1 MVQRGNVIPV
11 LVVSGFLG
19 SGKTTLIR
27 GLLRHPRMGEV
38 AVIVNEFGEVGLDH
52 YLVRK
57 TDERTVLLK
66 SGCICCSM
74 RGDLSE
80 ALRDLLSKRDRKQ
93 IPPFVRVVVETTGLA
108 DPVPILH
115 TVVAEPVV
123 HNHFRVERVVTTVDA
138 PNGATNLASYGEA
151 VRQIAAADC
160 VVITKQDL
168 VPEAVVHDLKAQVA
182 RLNPSVS
189 VIDGPFGA
197 VDVDALC
204 DSELRHA
211 DPHGIRQWE
220 DRKEALTSAY
230 GGDDGSPA
238 LHSAHAP
245 GGRITSGCIVVD
257 RPLNWHMF
265 GIWLTMLLHR
275 HGQRILRFKG
285 LLNVG
290 EGRGP
295 LVLQG
300 VQHVIHAPRHL
311 KDWPDEDH
319 RSRIVVIARDLDIQ
333 QIETSLNL
341 FQQVAAAFV
350 DQSGHG
356 AGAPARR

>member
-1 MVQRGNVIPV
+1 
-11 LVVSGFLG
+11 
-19 SGKTTLIR
+19 
-27 GLLRHPRMGEV
+27 
-38 AVIVNEFGEVGLDH
+38 
-52 YLVRK
+52 
-57 TDERTVLLK
+57 
-66 SGCICCSM
+66 
-74 RGDLSE
+74 
-80 ALRDLLSKRDRKQ
+80 LSKRERKQ
-93 IPPFVRVVVETTGLA
+93 IPPFARVVVETTGLA

-115 TVVAEPVV
+115 TIVAEPVV
-123 HNHFRVERVVTTVDA
+123 HNHFCVERVVTTVDA

-151 VRQIAAADC
+151 IRQIAAADC
-160 VVITKQDL
+160 VVVTKQDL
-168 VPEAVVHDLKAQVA
+168 VPEAVVHDLKAQLA
-182 RLNPSVS
+182 RLNPSVL

-197 VDVDALC
+197 VDFDALC
-204 DSELRHA
+204 DFELRHA
-211 DPHGIRQWE
+211 GPHGIRRQE
-220 DRKEALTSAY
+220 DM
-230 GGDDGSPA
+230 DDVSPA
-238 LHSAHAP
+238 LQRAHAP
-245 GGRITSGCIVVD
+245 GGGITSGCIVVD

-333 QIETSLNL
+333 QIEMSLNL
-341 FQQVAAAFV
+341 FQQVAASSV
-350 DQSGHG
+350 DQSGHR

>member
-27 GLLRHPRMGEV
+27 GLLRNPRMGEV

-80 ALRDLLSKRDRKQ
+80 ALRDLLSKRDRRE

-123 HNHFRVERVVTTVDA
+123 HNHFSVERVVTTVDA

-151 VRQIAAADC
+151 VRQIAAADS
-160 VVITKQDL
+160 VVVTKQDL
-168 VPEAVVHDLKAQVA
+168 VPEAVVHDLKAQLA
-182 RLNPSVS
+182 HLNPSVS
-189 VIDGPFGA
+189 IIDGPFGA
-197 VDVDALC
+197 VDFDALC
-204 DSELRHA
+204 DSELRHGA
-211 DPHGIRQWE
+211 ARLPDRRASARPSSGRRPHGGGTCAFGEE
-220 DRKEALTSAY
+220 DV
-230 GGDDGSPA
+230 
-238 LHSAHAP
+238 HAHRADHH
-245 GGRITSGCIVVD
+245 D
-257 RPLNWHMF
+257 RWDYRP
-265 GIWLTMLLHR
+265 
-275 HGQRILRFKG
+275 Q
-285 LLNVG
+285 
-290 EGRGP
+290 
-295 LVLQG
+295 
-300 VQHVIHAPRHL
+300 
-311 KDWPDEDH
+311 D
-319 RSRIVVIARDLDIQ
+319 
-333 QIETSLNL
+333 
-341 FQQVAAAFV
+341 
-350 DQSGHG
+350 
-356 AGAPARR
+356 

>member
-1 MVQRGNVIPV
+1 MVQRGNLIPV

-27 GLLRHPRMGEV
+27 GLLRNPRMGEV

-80 ALRDLLSKRDRKQ
+80 ALRDLLSKRERKQ
-93 IPPFVRVVVETTGLA
+93 IPPFARVVVETTGLA

-123 HNHFRVERVVTTVDA
+123 HNHFCVQRVVTTVDA

-151 VRQIAAADC
+151 VRQTAAADC
-160 VVITKQDL
+160 VVVTKQDL
-168 VPEAVVHDLKAQVA
+168 VPTVVVHDLKAQLA
-182 RLNPSVS
+182 RLNPSAS
-189 VIDGPFGA
+189 IIDGPFGT
-197 VDVDALC
+197 VDFDALW

-211 DPHGIRQWE
+211 DPHGIGE
-220 DRKEALTSAY
+220 LAAM
-230 GGDDGSPA
+230 DDGSPA

-245 GGRITSGCIVVD
+245 GGGITSGCIVVD

-265 GIWLTMLLHR
+265 GIWLTMLLHQ

-300 VQHVIHAPRHL
+300 VQHVVHAPRHL

-341 FQQVAAAFV
+341 FQQVVHAHRADHHDRWDHRAQ
-350 DQSGHG
+350 D
-356 AGAPARR
+356 

>member
-1 MVQRGNVIPV
+1 
-11 LVVSGFLG
+11 
-19 SGKTTLIR
+19 
-27 GLLRHPRMGEV
+27 
-38 AVIVNEFGEVGLDH
+38 
-52 YLVRK
+52 
-57 TDERTVLLK
+57 
-66 SGCICCSM
+66 M

-80 ALRDLLSKRDRKQ
+80 ALRELLSKRERRE
-93 IPPFVRVVVETTGLA
+93 IPAFARVVVETTGLA

-168 VPEAVVHDLKAQVA
+168 VPEAVVHDLKAQLA
-182 RLNPSVS
+182 CLNPAVS
-189 VIDGPFGA
+189 IIDGPFGA
-197 VDVDALC
+197 VDFDALF
-204 DSELRHA
+204 DSELHHA
-211 DPHGIRQWE
+211 DPDGIRPL
-220 DRKEALTSAY
+220 AAI
-230 GGDDGSPA
+230 DDGSPA
-238 LHSAHAP
+238 LQSVHAP
-245 GGRITSGCIVVD
+245 GGGITSGCIVVD

-265 GIWLTMLLHR
+265 GIWLTMLLHQ

-300 VQHVIHAPRHL
+300 VQHVIHAPQHL
-311 KDWPDEDH
+311 ENWPDEDH

-333 QIETSLNL
+333 QIEMSLNL
-341 FQQVAAAFV
+341 FQQVAASSV
-350 DQSGHG
+350 DQCGHRGG
-356 AGAPARR
+356 ALAQR

>member
-1 MVQRGNVIPV
+1 
-11 LVVSGFLG
+11 
-19 SGKTTLIR
+19 
-27 GLLRHPRMGEV
+27 
-38 AVIVNEFGEVGLDH
+38 
-52 YLVRK
+52 
-57 TDERTVLLK
+57 
-66 SGCICCSM
+66 M

-80 ALRDLLSKRDRKQ
+80 ALRDLLSKRDRGES
-93 IPPFVRVVVETTGLA
+93 PPFARVLVETTGLA

-138 PNGATNLASYGEA
+138 PNGATNVALYGEA

-160 VVITKQDL
+160 VVVTKQDL
-168 VPEAVVHDLKAQVA
+168 VPEAVVHDLKAQLA
-182 RLNPSVS
+182 HLNPAVS
-189 VIDGPFGA
+189 ILDGSFGA
-197 VDVDALC
+197 VDFDALC
-204 DSELRHA
+204 ASDLRYA
-211 DPHGIRQWE
+211 GPHGIR
-220 DRKEALTSAY
+220 RVAGT
-230 GGDDGSPA
+230 DDGSPA
-238 LHSAHAP
+238 LQSAHAP
-245 GGRITSGCIVVD
+245 GGGITSGCIIVD

-275 HGQRILRFKG
+275 HGQRVLRFKG

-300 VQHVIHAPRHL
+300 VQHVIHGPRHL

-341 FQQVAAAFV
+341 FQQVAVSSV
-350 DQSGHG
+350 DQCGHRVD
-356 AGAPARR
+356 APARRS

>member
-27 GLLRHPRMGEV
+27 GLLRNPRIGEV

-80 ALRDLLSKRDRKQ
+80 ALRDLLSKRERKQ
-93 IPPFVRVVVETTGLA
+93 IPPFARVVVETTGLA

-123 HNHFRVERVVTTVDA
+123 HNHFCVQRVVTTVDA

-160 VVITKQDL
+160 IVVTKQDL
-168 VPEAVVHDLKAQVA
+168 VPEAVVHDLKAQLA
-182 RLNPSVS
+182 HLNPAVS
-189 VIDGPFGA
+189 IINGPFGA
-197 VDVDALC
+197 VDFDALC
-204 DSELRHA
+204 NSELRHT

-220 DRKEALTSAY
+220 DM
-230 GGDDGSPA
+230 DDGSPA
-238 LHSAHAP
+238 LQRAHAP
-245 GGRITSGCIVVD
+245 GGGITSGCIVVD
-257 RPLNWHMF
+257 RPLNWQMF
-265 GIWLTMLLHR
+265 GLWLTMLLHQ

-311 KDWPDEDH
+311 KDWPDADH

-341 FQQVAAAFV
+341 FQQVAASSV
-350 DQSGHG
+350 DQSGHRDG
-356 AGAPARR
+356 TPARR

>member
-27 GLLRHPRMGEV
+27 GLLRNPRMKEASTSAFGGGEV

-80 ALRDLLSKRDRKQ
+80 ALRDLLSKRDHKQ
-93 IPPFVRVVVETTGLA
+93 IPPFGRVVVETTGLA

-138 PNGATNLASYGEA
+138 PNGATNLTAYGEA
-151 VRQIAAADC
+151 IRQIAAADC
-160 VVITKQDL
+160 IVVTKQDL
-168 VPEAVVHDLKAQVA
+168 VPEAVVHDLKAQLA
-182 RLNPSVS
+182 HLNPAVS
-189 VIDGPFGA
+189 IINGPFGA
-197 VDVDALC
+197 VDFDALC
-204 DSELRHA
+204 NSELRHT

-220 DRKEALTSAY
+220 DM
-230 GGDDGSPA
+230 DDGSPA
-238 LHSAHAP
+238 LQRAHAP
-245 GGRITSGCIVVD
+245 GGGITSGCIVVD

-265 GIWLTMLLHR
+265 GIWLTMLLHQ

-290 EGRGP
+290 ERRGP

-311 KDWPDEDH
+311 QDWPDEDH

-341 FQQVAAAFV
+341 FQQVAASSV
-350 DQSGHG
+350 DQSGHR